1 MNYGKKIFI
10 IVLKIYQLLIS
21 KSIGPR
27 CRYYPSCSNY
37 MIQAIN
43 LHGAVNGL
51 ILGLKRISRCHPWNL
66 GGYDPVKDND
76 LTK

>member
-1 MNYGKKIFI
+1 MPQFAYLVPI
-10 IVLKIYQLLIS
+10 IALFGLGDHAG
-21 KSIGPR
+21 SIATIIIATP
-27 CRYYPSCSNY
+27 P
-37 MIQAIN
+37 MIRN
-43 LHGAVNGL
+43 T